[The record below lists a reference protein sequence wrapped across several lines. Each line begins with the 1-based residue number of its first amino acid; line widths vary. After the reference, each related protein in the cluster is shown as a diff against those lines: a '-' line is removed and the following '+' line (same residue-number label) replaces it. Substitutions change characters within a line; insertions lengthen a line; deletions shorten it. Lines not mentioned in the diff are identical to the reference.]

1 MYACMYVRIYLW
13 MYLRMQ
19 KFYVDLCLYV
29 CSYVF
34 MNAHMCVSMSPHD
47 DDIYQT

>member
-1 MYACMYVRIYLW
+1 MYACMYVFVDVFTYANI
-13 MYLRMQ
+13 
-19 KFYVDLCLYV
+19 YVDLCLYV